1 MRLIIGGYE
10 IPERSLLHVD
20 LSIESYPVSFDGVA
34 RQDDG
39 VEIRRRLRLLAQERA
54 IPFEEDKNGVMSVG
68 ICDIKDLKFEE
79 TRTEPPL
86 IRFSGRL
93 IRPFIS
99 TQITILA
106 NHF

>member
-1 MRLIIGGYE
+1 MRLTIGGYE

-20 LSIESYPVSFDGVA
+20 LAINSYSVSFDGVSLQNA
-34 RQDDG
+34 G

-54 IPFEEDKNGVMSVG
+54 ISFEAVDKNGAMSVG

-79 TRTEPPL
+79 TRTKPPL

-93 IRPFIS
+93 IRPFV
-99 TQITILA
+99 
-106 NHF
+106 

>member
-1 MRLIIGGYE
+1 LRLIIGGYE

-34 RQDDG
+34 RQDEG
-39 VEIRRRLRLLAQERA
+39 IEIRRRLRQVAQERA
-54 IPFEEDKNGVMSVG
+54 IPFEAADKNGVVSVG

-79 TRTEPPL
+79 TRTNPPL

-93 IRPFIS
+93 IRPFI
-99 TQITILA
+99 
-106 NHF
+106 